1 MKWIKRILA
10 VMSFLTLLTV
20 SRCFATTLVKT
31 DTANKENELYRTYT
45 VKNIEE
51 NNFLESIKKNVN
63 AFGNEYIFDS
73 YTTEDNINTET
84 INIETS
90 KTITLKSNNRDT
102 IISQL
107 GETIPYNENGYTGEY
122 YLDEGSL
129 SIKTNYNGFKE
140 VLIEKTINYSNLER
154 NDLDFI
160 PKTTEKDGLELK
172 LLNIDWQ
179 VESTKKIGEKEVPDK
194 YTAICYYAEKQR
206 INYPNTYTVTGYY
219 SGTANKE
226 YSDSKTYIVK
236 YFKVVPEVV
245 DEPVVEEEKDNSLLP
260 IAGGSTGIILIIF
273 FLTRNV
279 TVYNLKDGQY
289 KKIGKTRIRKN
300 NTINLNKFTILEQT
314 NKYKLEFSK
323 GLTKKL
329 NGKMITVSKNRANIK
344 MLVNA
349 TDNSKYT
356 VEVRI

>member
-20 SRCFATTLVKT
+20 SRCFATTLIKT

-73 YTTEDNINTET
+73 YTAEDNINTET